1 MTSPRDLSHFYGVIL
16 AGGRGTRFW
25 PRSRRALPK
34 QLLSVVGD
42 RSLLRLTTERLKG
55 LVPPERLWVLTSE
68 ALFKKVL
75 GELPDVP
82 RRQVI
87 AEPAPRNTGPAIGL
101 AARLLL
107 QRDPDA
113 VMGVFPSDHFI
124 NGETEFRKVLQ
135 RAVRAANEER
145 LIVLG
150 IPPRGPETAYGYI
163 RFPSGVKAGTEELFP
178 VVQFEEKPPA
188 AKARRFVQKGNYFW
202 NAGMFVWRA
211 GAITAAI
218 AQFMPQTAEAL
229 SRLAPLASRGFTASL
244 RRHYGDCDNQSIDYG
259 VLEHAKNVHGFACP
273 DFGWNDM
280 GSWEA
285 VYQLLRE
292 KGRRSVARTAIHE
305 IDSHGNYVEAPG
317 KLAALVGVKDLI
329 VVDTPDALLV
339 CSRQQAQRVSDL
351 VKELEAG
358 KRDDLL

>member
-1 MTSPRDLSHFYGVIL
+1 MTSARDLSHFHGVIL

-25 PRSRRALPK
+25 PRSRRSLPK
-34 QLLSVVGD
+34 QLLSVGGD
-42 RSLLRLTTERLKG
+42 RSLLRQTAERLKG
-55 LVPPERLWVLTSE
+55 FVPPERLWVLTSE
-68 ALFKKVL
+68 ALRKKVL
-75 GELPDVP
+75 RELPDVP
-82 RRQVI
+82 RGQVI
-87 AEPAPRNTGPAIGL
+87 AEPVPRNTGPAIGL

-124 NGETEFRKVLQ
+124 NGEAAFRKVLQ
-135 RAVRAANEER
+135 RAVRAVDEER

-163 RFPSGVKAGTEELFP
+163 RFPEGVKAGTADLLP

-188 AKARRFVQKGNYFW
+188 AKARRFVQAGNYFW

-218 AQFMPQTAEAL
+218 TKFMPRTCEAL

-273 DFGWNDM
+273 DFGWNDV

-292 KGRRSVARTAIHE
+292 KGQRSVGRTPIHE

-317 KLAALVGVKDLI
+317 KLSALVGVKNLI

-339 CSRQQAQRVSDL
+339 CSRQHAQRVSDL

>member
-1 MTSPRDLSHFYGVIL
+1 MTSARDLSHFHGVIL

-34 QLLSVVGD
+34 QLLSVVGVE
-42 RSLLRLTTERLKG
+42 SLLRQTAERLKG
-55 LVPPERLWVLTSE
+55 LVPAERLWVLTSE
-68 ALFKKVL
+68 ALRKKVL
-75 GELPDVP
+75 RELPDVP

-87 AEPAPRNTGPAIGL
+87 AEPGPRNTGPAIGL
-101 AARLLL
+101 AARLLQ

-124 NGETEFRKVLQ
+124 NGKATFQKVLQ

-150 IPPRGPETAYGYI
+150 IPLSGPETAYGYI
-163 RFPSGVKAGTEELFP
+163 RFPAGVKAGAAELFP
-178 VVQFEEKPPA
+178 VVKFEEKPPP
-188 AKARRFVQKGNYFW
+188 AKARRFVKAGNYFW
-202 NAGMFVWRA
+202 NAGIFIWRA
-211 GAITAAI
+211 GAIAAAI
-218 AQFMPQTAEAL
+218 AKFMPRTAKAL
-229 SRLAPLASRGFTASL
+229 SCLAPLASRGFTASL
-244 RRHYGDCDNQSIDYG
+244 QRHYGDCDDQSIDYG

-273 DFGWNDM
+273 DFGWNDV

-285 VYQLLRE
+285 VYQLLRKE
-292 KGRRSVARTAIHE
+292 GQRSVGRTPIHE

-339 CSRQQAQRVSDL
+339 CSRQHAQRVSAL
-351 VKELEAG
+351 VRELETG
-358 KRDDLL
+358 QHNDLL

>member
-1 MTSPRDLSHFYGVIL
+1 MTCARDLSHFHGVIL

-34 QLLSVVGD
+34 QLLSVVGG
-42 RSLLRLTTERLKG
+42 RSLLRQTAERLKA

-68 ALFKKVL
+68 ALHKKVL
-75 GELPDVP
+75 RELPDVP

-107 QRDPDA
+107 QRDSHA

-124 NGETEFRKVLQ
+124 NGEAEFRKVLQ

-150 IPPRGPETAYGYI
+150 IPPRGPETAYGYM
-163 RFPSGVKAGTEELFP
+163 RFPVRVKAGSADLFP

-188 AKARRFVQKGNYFW
+188 TKARRFVEEGNYFW
-202 NAGMFVWRA
+202 NSGMFVWRA
-211 GAITAAI
+211 DAITTALAK
-218 AQFMPQTAEAL
+218 FMPRTAEAL
-229 SRLAPLASRGFTASL
+229 SRLALPASRGFTASL

-292 KGRRSVARTAIHE
+292 KGQRNVGRTPIHE
-305 IDSHGNYVEAPG
+305 LDSQGNYVEAPG

-329 VVDTPDALLV
+329 VVDTPDVLLV
-339 CSRQQAQRVSDL
+339 CSRQHAQRVSDL

>member
-1 MTSPRDLSHFYGVIL
+1 MMSARDLSHFHGVIL

-25 PRSRRALPK
+25 PRSRRSLPK
-34 QLLSVVGD
+34 QLLSVIGN
-42 RSLLRLTTERLKG
+42 RSLLRQTAERLNG

-68 ALFKKVL
+68 ALRKKVL
-75 GELPDVP
+75 RELPDVP

-101 AARLLL
+101 AAKLL
-107 QRDPDA
+107 QQQDPDA

-124 NGETEFRKVLQ
+124 NREAEFRKVLQ

-163 RFPSGVKAGTEELFP
+163 RFPPGVKAGALDLFP

-188 AKARRFVQKGNYFW
+188 AKARRFVKAGDYFW

-211 GAITAAI
+211 GAITAVI
-218 AQFMPQTAEAL
+218 TKFMPKTAEVL

-244 RRHYGDCDNQSIDYG
+244 RRHYGDCDDLSIDYG

-273 DFGWNDM
+273 DFGWNDV

-292 KGRRSVARTAIHE
+292 KGQGSVGRTPIHE
-305 IDSHGNYVEAPG
+305 IDSRGNYVEAPG

-339 CSRQQAQRVSDL
+339 CSRQHAQRVSAL
-351 VKELEAG
+351 VRELEAG